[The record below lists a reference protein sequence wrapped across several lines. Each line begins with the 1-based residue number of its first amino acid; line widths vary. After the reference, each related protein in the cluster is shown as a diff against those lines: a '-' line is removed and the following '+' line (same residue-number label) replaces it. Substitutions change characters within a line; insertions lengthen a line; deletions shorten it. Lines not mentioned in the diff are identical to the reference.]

1 MGRKVL
7 VALLVVATVGVVAA
21 VAVASHGG
29 FHADMK
35 GYEEVPAVSTT
46 GTGTFEA
53 TLATVRGD
61 VAIRYVLEYSGL
73 EGTAMASHIHFGQP
87 DVNGGVSAFL
97 CGGGD
102 KPACPA
108 SGVVRG
114 VVDRADI
121 IGPEGQG
128 IAPGEIE
135 ELIAAMEAEM
145 TYVNVHTDK
154 HPGGEIRGQFASDAT

>member
-1 MGRKVL
+1 MGRRVL
-7 VALLVVATVGVVAA
+7 VALLVVATIGLVTT
-21 VAVASHGG
+21 VAVAGHGG
-29 FHADMK
+29 FHASLQGFD
-35 GYEEVPAVSTT
+35 EVPAVSTT

-53 TLATVRGD
+53 TLDTVRGH
-61 VAIRYVLEYSGL
+61 VVIRYVLQYSGL
-73 EGTAMASHIHFGQP
+73 EGTAMAAHIHFGQP

-102 KPACPA
+102 KPACPP

-114 VVDRADI
+114 VVDRADV

-135 ELIAAMEAEM
+135 ELIAAMEAGM
-145 TYVNVHTDK
+145 SYVNVHTDK
-154 HPGGEIRGQFASDAT
+154 HPSGEIRGQVEPD

>member
-1 MGRKVL
+1 MGRRVL
-7 VALLVVATVGVVAA
+7 VALLVVTTVGVITG

-29 FHADMK
+29 FHADLV
-35 GYEEVPAVSTT
+35 GYEEVPSISTT
-46 GTGTFEA
+46 GTGAFEA
-53 TLATVRGD
+53 TVITVQGNP
-61 VAIRYVLEYSGL
+61 AIQYRLEYSGL

-102 KPACPA
+102 KPACPP
-108 SGVVRG
+108 SGEVRG
-114 VVDRADI
+114 RVDRRDV

-128 IAPGEIE
+128 IAPGEMG
-135 ELIAAMEAEM
+135 ELIAAMEAGV

-154 HPGGEIRGQFASDAT
+154 HPGGEIRGQVVPD

>member
-1 MGRKVL
+1 MRRKIL
-7 VALLVVATVGVVAA
+7 VALVVVATVGVVTA

-29 FHADMK
+29 FHADQK
-35 GYEEVPAVSTT
+35 GFDEVPAVSTT
-46 GTGTFEA
+46 GTGTFNA
-53 TLATVRGD
+53 TLATVGSD
-61 VAIRYVLEYSGL
+61 PVIRYRLEYSGL

-87 DVNGGVSAFL
+87 DVNGGISAFL
-97 CGGGD
+97 CGGGG
-102 KPACPA
+102 KPACPP

-114 VVDRADI
+114 VVDRGDI
-121 IGPEGQG
+121 IGPGGQG

-154 HPGGEIRGQFASDAT
+154 HPGGEIRGQVVPDAA